1 MNERYIIA
9 PAPIGAE
16 LYSAELNAVSAC
28 GLLENVIEPMFH
40 CSTCKGILED
50 YAKQTAGDLNKA
62 AREWMEENFD
72 ALGAA
77 LYATRQLVSLVTD
90 TLQLLPRVEERSKE
104 EN

>member
-1 MNERYIIA
+1 MNDVKISA
-9 PAPIGAE
+9 SSLLAVDLDHAE
-16 LYSAELNAVSAC
+16 MDTVSAF
-28 GLLENVIEPMFH
+28 GLLEDVIEPMFH

-50 YAKQTAGDLNKA
+50 YAKQAAGDLNKA

-90 TLQLLPRVEERSKE
+90 TLQLLPRVEERMKE

>member
-9 PAPIGAE
+9 PASIGAE
-16 LYSAELNAVSAC
+16 LSSAELNAVSAY

-40 CSTCKGILED
+40 CSTCEGILKE
-50 YAKQTAGDLNKA
+50 YAEQTDGNLDKA

-72 ALGAA
+72 ALESA
-77 LYATRQLVSLVTD
+77 LYATEQLVSLVSD
-90 TLQLLPRVEERSKE
+90 TLQFLPRAKRLNE

>member
-16 LYSAELNAVSAC
+16 LSIAELNAVSAC
-28 GLLENVIEPMFH
+28 GLLEHVLEPMIH
-40 CSTCKGILED
+40 CRTCKGILEE
-50 YAKQTAGDLNKA
+50 YAKETDGDLDKA

-77 LYATRQLVSLVTD
+77 LYATEQLVSLVTD
-90 TLQLLPRVEERSKE
+90 TLRLLPRVEERMKE